1 MDASQCFSPGQIRT
15 KDFLVDERSTARS
28 LGGDDEVLGTPVIVY
43 WLEIMASDWI
53 HDVTEHTGRSLG
65 QFVSLQHA
73 ASVSQ
78 GAAVTIELKVDLVFL
93 NTVRFAVSVT
103 AAEDSHLVARG
114 RHDRA
119 IFKI

>member
-15 KDFLVDERSTARS
+15 RDFLVDERSTAMS

-53 HDVTEHTGRSLG
+53 HDATDHAGRSMG

-73 ASVSQ
+73 APVSQ

-103 AAEDSHLVARG
+103 AVEDSQLVARG

-119 IFKI
+119 IFGI